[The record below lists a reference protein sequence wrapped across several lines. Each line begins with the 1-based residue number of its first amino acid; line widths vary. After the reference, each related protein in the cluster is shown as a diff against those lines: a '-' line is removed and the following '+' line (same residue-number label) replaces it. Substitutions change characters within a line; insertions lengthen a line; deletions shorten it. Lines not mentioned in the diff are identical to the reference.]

1 MTQATEAT
9 SKTNCRKKHFT
20 PYLETPE
27 ISPPKGEKLRLD
39 NRSTIVH
46 TFTPIGGICAEI
58 SVPEASSC
66 IFTYKDTKKELQ
78 QMIYMTKRI
87 LALRLS
93 YNNERLRSRYG
104 TTDGQ
109 KASQRASCQTSRCTW
124 RKADACRKTIR
135 LLMCRKHGKLR
146 RSRASGALTVSWR
159 RRCLCAVCRRCNIPS
174 TAALCID
181 RLNIVVSNR

>member
-1 MTQATEAT
+1 MNGTATHQWTIVYDT
-9 SKTNCRKKHFT
+9 SHRSYVEDKLSKKKHFT

-27 ISPPKGEKLRLD
+27 ISPPKGEKLRPD

-58 SVPEASSC
+58 SVPETSSC

-109 KASQRASCQTSRCTW
+109 KASQRASC
-124 RKADACRKTIR
+124 
-135 LLMCRKHGKLR
+135 
-146 RSRASGALTVSWR
+146 
-159 RRCLCAVCRRCNIPS
+159 
-174 TAALCID
+174 
-181 RLNIVVSNR
+181 